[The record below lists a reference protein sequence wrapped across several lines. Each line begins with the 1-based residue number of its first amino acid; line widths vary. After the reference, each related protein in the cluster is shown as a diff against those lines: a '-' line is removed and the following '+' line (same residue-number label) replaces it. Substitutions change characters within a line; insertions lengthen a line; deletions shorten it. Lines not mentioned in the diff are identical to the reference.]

1 MPDKMWTTRVGHWS
15 NSTRIDFARSSEGNG
30 DSKGLSGRVAL
41 ALVAEPESRGD
52 PQEVQL

>member
-30 DSKGLSGRVAL
+30 DSKGLSVVEELR
-41 ALVAEPESRGD
+41 
-52 PQEVQL
+52 